1 MSLARHDTLLQELT
15 GTSEGF
21 LRSLEGIPGDRWSYA
36 PAPEVWSVEQTA
48 EHTVAVF
55 RSIQRLV
62 AKKLLERPLPPGE
75 KSPISDDMI
84 VRAMFHRG
92 RRYEAPEF
100 ALPKGRWATPGE
112 LIAAFLEAREL
123 LLKWLDETTVDLRSY
138 TADHAMIGQMD
149 GVQWLLFAAAHTERH
164 THQILEFRQHEGF

>member
-1 MSLARHDTLLQELT
+1 MSHDTLLLELT

-21 LRSLEGIPGDRWSYA
+21 LRSLEGIPGDKWSYV
-36 PAPEVWSVEQTA
+36 PAPDVWSVEQTA

-62 AKKLLERPLPPGE
+62 AKTLLERPLPPGG
-75 KSPISDDMI
+75 KSPLSDDMI
-84 VRAMFHRG
+84 VRAMFDRS
-92 RRYEAPEF
+92 RRYEAPAF
-100 ALPKGRWATPGE
+100 VLPKGRWATPGE
-112 LIAAFLEAREL
+112 MIAAFLEAREL
-123 LLKWLDETTVDLRSY
+123 LLKWLEATTVDLRGY

-164 THQILEFRQHEGF
+164 TRQILELRREHGF